1 MVYTDQQGAEMK
13 AEFLSL
19 LRQVQRPGMDNL
31 IEWMETKT
39 DFFVAPASSKFHGC
53 FKYGLV
59 RHSLNVYYAALKLVD
74 MARELGLQEK
84 NIDQTVPSQSLILC
98 CLLHDICKINQY
110 KETVKFFKD
119 DTNSWQK
126 YISYEIEKQIPLG
139 HGSASCAILQTM
151 IQLNMNELAA
161 IMWHMGMTDV
171 GLMMSPYTKTDLMQ
185 SMNDIPLVQIVA
197 QADYFASFM
206 MEKEIDQKV
215 VNRII

>member
-74 MARELGLQEK
+74 MARELGL
-84 NIDQTVPSQSLILC
+84 
-98 CLLHDICKINQY
+98 
-110 KETVKFFKD
+110 
-119 DTNSWQK
+119 
-126 YISYEIEKQIPLG
+126 
-139 HGSASCAILQTM
+139 
-151 IQLNMNELAA
+151 
-161 IMWHMGMTDV
+161 
-171 GLMMSPYTKTDLMQ
+171 
-185 SMNDIPLVQIVA
+185 
-197 QADYFASFM
+197 
-206 MEKEIDQKV
+206 
-215 VNRII
+215 